1 MRSPA
6 QAIAW
11 EFRRRHRWGPV
22 ALAGYVLVVS
32 TFKLLILGPGYTVTL
47 DPPDGMAT
55 VVIVPFSALF
65 MYFLAVFSFG
75 FAGDLAARQ
84 SISPACSRCRGR
96 AFRRPPLN
104 SLV

>member
-75 FAGDLAARQ
+75 FAGDFAARP
-84 SISPACSRCRGR
+84 IDLSRPHVR
-96 AFRRPPLN
+96 AAEDAPSGARR
-104 SLV
+104 